1 MSNDW
6 PVCCGD
12 RPKDGGPWGGV
23 GEQEGGSPF
32 ESSVASAGNQRTSVA
47 ACAEV
52 ASQTA
57 ARLRST
63 AQEHTQGHTQGGE
76 RRKGGLSDRSDSA
89 TGKIGEQGG
98 L

>member
-1 MSNDW
+1 M
-6 PVCCGD
+6 
-12 RPKDGGPWGGV
+12 

-32 ESSVASAGNQRTSVA
+32 ESSVASVGNQRTSVA
-47 ACAEV
+47 AGAEV

-57 ARLRST
+57 AWLRST
-63 AQEHTQGHTQGGE
+63 AQEHTGAHAKCVCGG
-76 RRKGGLSDRSDSA
+76 GGRLSDRSDSA

>member
-1 MSNDW
+1 M
-6 PVCCGD
+6 
-12 RPKDGGPWGGV
+12 

-57 ARLRST
+57 AWLRST
-63 AQEHTQGHTQGGE
+63 AQEHTGAHARGE
-76 RRKGGLSDRSDSA
+76 RREGGLSDRSDSA